1 MLTSQSP
8 YLEDFVEEPYVSSCV
23 VSKQINCS
31 SLYSGHVVLT
41 GEVVYSVVFLMGT

>member
-31 SLYSGHVVLT
+31 SLYGHVVLT
-41 GEVVYSVVFLMGT
+41 GEVVYSAVFLMGT